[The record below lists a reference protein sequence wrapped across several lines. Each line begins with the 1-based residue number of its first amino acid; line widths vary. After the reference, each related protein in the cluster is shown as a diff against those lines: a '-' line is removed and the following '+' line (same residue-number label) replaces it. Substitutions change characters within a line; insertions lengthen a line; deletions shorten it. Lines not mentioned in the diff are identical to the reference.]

1 MTNQDPG
8 PVEPVQPW
16 PVTPL
21 VRAQLAIAAVWGPYL
36 IGVLILLPT
45 ATLPLLFGVATL
57 PVLDGRLVLG
67 VATGLG
73 ALITARVMPRL
84 WPAAHQVASVRRIEA
99 CLLGPA
105 VTMLLG
111 VGARQLGMIPARGS
125 MDPAEAATILA
136 CTIGAAAVSWPFLG
150 PSHAS

>member
-1 MTNQDPG
+1 MTNHNPG
-8 PVEPVQPW
+8 PADPVQPW

-21 VRAQLAIAAVWGPYL
+21 VRAQLAIAAGWGPYL
-36 IGVLILLPT
+36 IGGFILLPI
-45 ATLPLLFGVATL
+45 ASLPLLFGVVSQA
-57 PVLDGRLVLG
+57 PLDGRLVLV

-73 ALITARVMPRL
+73 ALVTARVMPRI
-84 WPAAHQVASVRRIEA
+84 WPAAHQVASVRRLEA

-111 VGARQLGMIPARGS
+111 VGARQLGMIPAKGS

-136 CTIGAAAVSWPFLG
+136 CTIGGAAVSWPLLS
-150 PSHAS
+150 PTRA